1 MHGKAT
7 GGLQMQ
13 AVIIKAHGLA
23 DVLRQLMAESDCRK
37 NLEEANREME
47 NAPVNS
53 VDVVA

>member
-1 MHGKAT
+1 
-7 GGLQMQ
+7 MQ